1 MFLTI
6 FHQVV
11 ITTSIQNSTI
21 HLCIK
26 STLWWGNP
34 SLNFSE
40 KNALIK
46 KVEFHEAVPTRLWVN
61 WTLCGITSTWRE
73 RWRTCSTSWWPRPGA
88 QAWSQQALNISL
100 RLWKATQDLKSS
112 NTENHTGAMYD
123 IYSVIPEEKRLL
135 VNSPILQM
143 KAIKNE
149 VVALTIWMFLSFFYF
164 YDDILPQVE
173 VNGMME
179 AHARDSAALCSW
191 AAMMED
197 QVSWPWPS
205 AWVWFKTRYHDVFKA
220 VSVDSAIICDM

>member
-11 ITTSIQNSTI
+11 ITTLLQNSTI

-26 STLWWGNP
+26 NTPWWRNP
-34 SLNFSE
+34 SV
-40 KNALIK
+40 KNCSDK
-46 KVEFHEAVPTRLWVN
+46 KVEFHETVPTRLWVN
-61 WTLCGITSTWRE
+61 WNLCGITSTWRA
-73 RWRTCSTSWWPRPGA
+73 RWRAWPTRWWPRPGA

-100 RLWKATQDLKSS
+100 RLWKVTQDLKPSIT
-112 NTENHTGAMYD
+112 NKNTGAMYD
-123 IYSVIPEEKRLL
+123 IYSVIPEEKRSL

-149 VVALTIWMFLSFFYF
+149 VVALTIWMFLSFFFF

-179 AHARDSAALCSW
+179 SRKMDKSW
-191 AAMMED
+191 
-197 QVSWPWPS
+197 
-205 AWVWFKTRYHDVFKA
+205 KGRYIFTCKYT
-220 VSVDSAIICDM
+220 SPLKRTIYISG